1 MTTTKDEQMRI
12 ALMLAFQSMISQGE
26 NAKSKEAA
34 QRIVALARL
43 MNEFCDLHIAQ
54 MCSEEQGA

>member
-1 MTTTKDEQMRI
+1 MTMTKDEQMRI

-26 NAKSKEAA
+26 NAKSKEAT

-54 MCSEEQGA
+54 MSSEERGP

>member
-1 MTTTKDEQMRI
+1 MRI
-12 ALMLAFQSMISQGE
+12 ALMLAFQSVISQGE

-54 MCSEEQGA
+54 MYSEERGV